1 MSSED
6 EIDVEIVV
14 EVGRTRN
21 GLTVTWAFVWSSR
34 QSTAESRHLPVHLGT
49 QPEPDDPIP
58 LGPITTC
65 NFPSR

>member
-6 EIDVEIVV
+6 GIDVEIVV
-14 EVGRTRN
+14 KVGRTRN

-34 QSTAESRHLPVHLGT
+34 QSTAASKHHLVHLGT

-58 LGPITTC
+58 LSPITTC
-65 NFPSR
+65 NLPSR

>member
-14 EVGRTRN
+14 EVGRTRD

-34 QSTAESRHLPVHLGT
+34 PSTAESKHHLVHLGP
-49 QPEPDDPIP
+49 QPQPDDPIP

-65 NFPSR
+65 IHPSR